1 VDNVLNPMAAAEL
14 VKAPSRALAG
24 ALTCVTRP
32 VAEVIGAVPALSQI
46 GLLRPMRPDQVVS
59 VVAAMR
65 RWGLTPATGYAAA
78 AVRFP
83 NAAAVIDE
91 AGTLSF
97 AEVHRRTTSLANGL
111 ADSGIGEGDNVGVLC
126 RNHRGFVDA
135 TIALSKLGANAY
147 FLNTSFA
154 GPQLAELIKA
164 EKVTA
169 LVYDQEFTEAVK
181 QGARRCRRFV
191 AWVDE
196 PTGRGRSSDPTLESL
211 IATHND
217 RHPAPPAKPGRQII
231 LTSGTTGRP
240 RGANRGAPGTLNP
253 LVAFLSRIPL
263 RHRDTTLIAAPL
275 FHAWGLGNYA
285 LSLVAGASVVLH
297 RRFDPEAILA
307 AIEEHQVTVLAAVPV
322 MIQRIM
328 DLPETTRRRYDT
340 RSLRVV
346 GLSGSPLSDRL
357 AHSFMDSFGDIVYSL
372 YGSTEVGWAAIATPE
387 DLREAPGTAGLP
399 PRGTVIRIVDEEG
412 DEVPVGTT
420 GRIFVGSELLFE
432 GYTAG
437 ESKEMLDKLMST
449 GDLGHLDEAGRLFVE
464 GREDDMIVSGGENV
478 FPQEVEELLR
488 AHDAVA
494 DAAVV
499 GVPDERFGQRLKAV
513 VVARDDHG
521 VSPDDL
527 KAYVRANLSR
537 FKVPRD
543 VELVDDL
550 PRNPTGKVLRREL
563 DGSDDRD

>member
-1 VDNVLNPMAAAEL
+1 MDEVLNL
-14 VKAPSRALAG
+14 IRGPSRALVG

-32 VAEVIGAVPALSQI
+32 VSEVAGALPALNQI
-46 GLLRPMRPDQVVS
+46 GLLRPMRPEQVIS
-59 VVAAMR
+59 VVAALR
-65 RWGLTPATGYAAA
+65 RWGITPATGYAAA
-78 AVRFP
+78 AARFP
-83 NAAAVIDE
+83 DAAAVIDE

-111 ADSGIGEGDNVGVLC
+111 AESGIGEGDNVGILC

-154 GPQLAELIKA
+154 GPQLAEVIKA
-164 EKVTA
+164 EKLTG
-169 LVYDQEFTEAVK
+169 LVYDQEFTEPAR
-181 QGARRCRRFV
+181 QGARRCTRLV

-196 PTGRGRSSDPTLESL
+196 PTGRGRRADPTLESL
-211 IATHND
+211 IATHDD
-217 RHPAPPAKPGRQII
+217 RHPTAPAKPGRQVI

-240 RGANRGAPGTLNP
+240 RGANRGVPGTLNP

-263 RHRDTTLIAAPL
+263 RYRDTTLIAAPL

-297 RRFDPEAILA
+297 RRFDAEAILA

-328 DLPETTRRRYDT
+328 ALPEETRRRYDT

-357 AHSFMDSFGDIVYSL
+357 AHAFMDSFGDVIYSL

-387 DLREAPGTAGLP
+387 DLREAPGTAGFP
-399 PRGTVIRIVDEEG
+399 PRGTVIRIVDDDG
-412 DEVPVGTT
+412 QEVPVGTT

-437 ESKEMLDKLMST
+437 ESKEMVDELMST

-478 FPQEVEELLR
+478 FPQEIEELLR
-488 AHDAVA
+488 AHDGVA
-494 DAAVV
+494 DAAVI
-499 GVPDERFGQRLKAV
+499 GVPDEQFGQRLKALV
-513 VVARDDHG
+513 VTQDDRV

-527 KAYVRANLSR
+527 RAYVRSNLSR

-543 VELVDDL
+543 VELVDEL

-563 DGSDDRD
+563 DGSNEHD

>member
-1 VDNVLNPMAAAEL
+1 VDEALKLMRG
-14 VKAPSRALAG
+14 PSRAVAG
-24 ALTCVTRP
+24 LLGCATRP
-32 VAEVIGAVPALSQI
+32 VSEVIGAVPALTQI
-46 GLLRPMRPDQVVS
+46 GLLRPLRPDQVVGM
-59 VVAAMR
+59 VAALR
-65 RWGLTPATGYAAA
+65 RWGMTPAAGYAAA

-83 NAAAVIDE
+83 RAAAVIDE

-97 AEVHRRTTSLANGL
+97 AEVHRRTTALANGL
-111 ADSGIGEGDNVGVLC
+111 AESGIGEGDNVGILC
-126 RNHRGFVDA
+126 RNHGGFVAA
-135 TIALSKLGANAY
+135 TIALSKVGANAY

-154 GPQLAELIKA
+154 GPQLAEVINT
-164 EKVTA
+164 EKVTG
-169 LVYDQEFTEAVK
+169 LVYDQEFTDAAR
-181 QGARRCRRFV
+181 QGGRRCTRFV

-196 PTGRGRSSDPTLESL
+196 PSRRGRPGDPTLESL
-211 IATHND
+211 IATND
-217 RHPAPPAKPGRQII
+217 DRPLAPPTKPGRQII

-240 RGANRGAPGTLNP
+240 RGANRAVPGTLNP
-253 LVAFLSRIPL
+253 LVAFLSRVPL

-285 LSLVAGASVVLH
+285 LSLVAGATVVLQ
-297 RRFDPEAILA
+297 RRFDAEAVLA

-322 MIQRIM
+322 MVQRIM
-328 DLPETTRRRYDT
+328 ALPEATRRRYDT

-372 YGSTEVGWAAIATPE
+372 YGSTEVGWAAIATPK

-399 PRGTVIRIVDEEG
+399 PRGTVVRVVDAEG
-412 DEVPVGTT
+412 EEVPVGTT

-437 ESKEMLDKLMST
+437 EGKEMLDKLMST
-449 GDLGHLDEAGRLFVE
+449 GDLGHLDETGRLFVE

-488 AHDAVA
+488 AHDGVA
-494 DAAVV
+494 DAAVI
-499 GVPDERFGQRLKAV
+499 GVPDEHFGQRLKALV
-513 VVARDDHG
+513 VTEDDSD

-527 KAYVRANLSR
+527 RTYVRSNLSR

-543 VELVDDL
+543 VELVDEL
-550 PRNPTGKVLRREL
+550 PRNPSGKIIRREL
-563 DGSDDRD
+563 GGSAHRD

>member
-1 VDNVLNPMAAAEL
+1 MDNVLNPMAAAEL
-14 VKAPSRALAG
+14 VKAPSRALAS

-32 VAEVIGAVPALSQI
+32 LSEVIGAVPALNQI
-46 GLLRPMRPDQVVS
+46 GLLRPLRPDQVVGM
-59 VVAAMR
+59 AAALR
-65 RWGLTPATGYAAA
+65 RWGMTPATGYAAA

-83 NAAAVIDE
+83 HAPAVIDE

-97 AEVHRRTTSLANGL
+97 ADVHRRTSSLANGL
-111 ADSGIGEGDNVGVLC
+111 ADSGIGEGDNVGILC

-135 TIALSKLGANAY
+135 AVALSKLGANAY

-154 GPQLAELIKA
+154 GPQLADLIKV
-164 EKVTA
+164 EKVTG
-169 LVYDQEFTEAVK
+169 LVYDQEFTEAVR

-196 PTGRGRSSDPTLESL
+196 PTRRGRSGDPTLESL
-211 IATHND
+211 IVNHDDHD
-217 RHPAPPAKPGRQII
+217 RAPPARPGRQII

-240 RGANRGAPGTLNP
+240 RGASRGVPSTLNP

-297 RRFDPEAILA
+297 RRFDAESVLA
-307 AIEEHQVTVLAAVPV
+307 AIEEHDVSVLVAVPV

-328 DLPETTRRRYDT
+328 ALPEATRRRYDT

-357 AHSFMDSFGDIVYSL
+357 AQAFMDSFGDVVYSL
-372 YGSTEVGWAAIATPE
+372 YGSTEVGWAAIATPQ
-387 DLREAPGTAGLP
+387 DLREAPGTAGFP
-399 PRGTVIRIVDEEG
+399 PRGTVIRVVDDEG
-412 DEVPVGTT
+412 GEVPVGTT

-432 GYTAG
+432 GYTGG
-437 ESKEMLDKLMST
+437 EGKEMLDKLMST

-488 AHDAVA
+488 AHEAVA
-494 DAAVV
+494 DAAVI
-499 GVPDERFGQRLKAV
+499 GVSDEHFGQRLKALV
-513 VVARDDHG
+513 VIQDDHH

-527 KAYVRANLSR
+527 RAYVGANLSR
-537 FKVPRD
+537 FKVPRE
-543 VELVDDL
+543 VELVDEL

-563 DGSDDRD
+563 DGRHEGD

>member
-1 VDNVLNPMAAAEL
+1 VDAALNLMKGP
-14 VKAPSRALAG
+14 PRALAG
-24 ALTCVTRP
+24 ALACVTRP
-32 VAEVIGAVPALSQI
+32 VSEAIGAVPALNQI
-46 GLLRPMRPDQVVS
+46 GLLRPMRPDQVVGML
-59 VVAAMR
+59 AALR
-65 RWGLTPATGYAAA
+65 RWGPTPATGYAAA

-83 NAAAVIDE
+83 RSAAVIDE

-97 AEVHRRTTSLANGL
+97 AEVHRRTTALANGL
-111 ADSGIGEGDNVGVLC
+111 AESGIGEGDNVGVLC

-154 GPQLAELIKA
+154 GPQLAEVITA
-164 EKVTA
+164 EKLTG
-169 LVYDQEFTEAVK
+169 LVYDQEFTKPVR

-196 PTGRGRSSDPTLESL
+196 PTGRGRPADPTLESL
-211 IATHND
+211 VAAHDD
-217 RHPAPPAKPGRQII
+217 RQPAPPAKPGRQII

-240 RGANRGAPGTLNP
+240 RGANRGVPGTLNP
-253 LVAFLSRIPL
+253 LVAFLSRVPL
-263 RHRDTTLIAAPL
+263 RYRDTTLIAAPL

-285 LSLVAGASVVLH
+285 LSLVAGASVVLQ
-297 RRFDPEAILA
+297 RRFDAEAVLA
-307 AIEEHQVTVLAAVPV
+307 AIEERQVTVLVAVPV

-328 DLPETTRRRYDT
+328 ALPEATRRRYDT

-372 YGSTEVGWAAIATPE
+372 YGSTEVGWAAIATPQ
-387 DLREAPGTAGLP
+387 DLREAPGTAGFP
-399 PRGTVIRIVDEEG
+399 PRGTVLRVVDDEG
-412 DEVPVGTT
+412 HEVPVGTT

-488 AHDAVA
+488 AHEGVA
-494 DAAVV
+494 DAAVI

-513 VVARDDHG
+513 VVTKDDRD
-521 VSPDDL
+521 VAPDDL
-527 KAYVRANLSR
+527 RAYVRSKLSR

-543 VELVDDL
+543 VELVDEL
-550 PRNPTGKVLRREL
+550 PRNPAGKVLRREL
-563 DGSDDRD
+563 DDRNEHD